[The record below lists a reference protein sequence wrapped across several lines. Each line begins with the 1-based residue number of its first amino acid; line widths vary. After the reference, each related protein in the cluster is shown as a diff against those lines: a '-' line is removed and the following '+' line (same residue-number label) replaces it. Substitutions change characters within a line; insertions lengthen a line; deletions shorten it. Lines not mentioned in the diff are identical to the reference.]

1 MYSND
6 DYHRREQ
13 ERRDQERRQADEQRR
28 LDDQR
33 RYEERQR
40 DEQRRRAEEEG
51 YWRRKEE
58 EQRHQL
64 NREKQTREEILN
76 DVSKSKQEREAEL
89 QRHQQEWDD
98 QRKKQHDQENQASTP
113 PPRAQASSATPSI
126 AASPSAFTHPWDD
139 DFVGLFRFAL
149 GITVIFAPPFLAY
162 TALRLLVV
170 KFPGYASD
178 PSFAGAVASAF
189 VEAFGVVGLQLK
201 QLYWAL
207 SGGLGWPIFWF
218 SVAVWVVM
226 LLLAWVPYALFHVRR
241 TLGLAAGA
249 VMLTPVGLLAYVAVH
264 FWR

>member
-6 DYHRREQ
+6 DYQRREQ

-40 DEQRRRAEEEG
+40 EEQRRRAEEEA

-58 EQRHQL
+58 EQRQQL
-64 NREKQTREEILN
+64 IREKQAREAILN

-89 QRHQQEWDD
+89 RRHQQEWDD
-98 QRKKQHDQENQASTP
+98 QRKTQRDQENQASMP
-113 PPRAQASSATPSI
+113 PPRAQAPSATPSS

-139 DFVGLFRFAL
+139 DFVGWIRFAF
-149 GITVIFAPPFLAY
+149 GITLIVAPPFLAY

-189 VEAFGVVGLQLK
+189 VQVFGVVGLQLK
-201 QLYWAL
+201 QLYSSL
-207 SGGLGWPIFWF
+207 SSGMGWPIFLF
-218 SVAVWVVM
+218 SVAVWLVM
-226 LLLAWVPYALFHVRR
+226 LLLAWVPYALFHLRR
-241 TLGLAAGA
+241 TLGFAAGA
-249 VMLTPVGLLAYVAVH
+249 AMLAPIGVFAYVVVH